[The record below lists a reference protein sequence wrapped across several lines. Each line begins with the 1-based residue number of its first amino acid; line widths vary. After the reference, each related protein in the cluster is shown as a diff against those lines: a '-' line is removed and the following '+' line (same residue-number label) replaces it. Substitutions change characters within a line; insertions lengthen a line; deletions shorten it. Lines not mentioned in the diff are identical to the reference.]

1 MTKRQQ
7 QEILKNAIMRL
18 HFHRTMSE
26 DSEKE
31 GQICNALITFAHNLH
46 RAEHIENTANI
57 DKKSV
62 DEAYALAYLTLQKE
76 TV

>member
-18 HFHRTMSE
+18 HFHRTVTE
-26 DSEKE
+26 APEKE
-31 GQICNALITFAHNLH
+31 QQICDALVAFAHNLH
-46 RAEHIENTANI
+46 RAESFENAADA

-62 DEAYALAYLTLQKE
+62 DTAYMHAYLTLQKE